1 MRIMT
6 KKIPF
11 NRNALISSALPFT
24 SIPDQSSMLLTEFY
38 YLHMSTYI
46 IAAFQRLDKH
56 NLEFIFV
63 SIDKDNSSERF
74 DSIRTTYIGI

>member
-24 SIPDQSSMLLTEFY
+24 SIPDQSSVCLTEFY
-38 YLHMSTYI
+38 YVYI
-46 IAAFQRLDKH
+46 IAGFQRLDKH

-63 SIDKDNSSERF
+63 CIEKDNS
-74 DSIRTTYIGI
+74 I